1 MKEFIVNLDRTTRQ
15 QVTVMANT
23 EEDAAILVH
32 GMFLNTDALDHLPT
46 VCTTDKIIC
55 GDVKLAMPTVRIEP
69 TALCD
74 ACLEALA
81 CEADADDDEVDL
93 LALLTGVRDEVEA
106 ALEHLDSALF
116 ELAPD
121 DE

>member
-32 GMFLNTDALDHLPT
+32 GMFLNTDALEHLPT

-55 GDVKLAMPTVRIEP
+55 GDVKLAMPTVRMDP
-69 TALCD
+69 MDLCD
-74 ACLEALA
+74 ECLHALA
-81 CEADADDDEVDL
+81 GEADDHEVDL
-93 LALLTGVRDEVEA
+93 LGMLVNVRDQVEA

-116 ELAPD
+116 ELASD